1 MRHWVAEVSRELR
14 DVKLQICSF
23 QRYVSAAIHG
33 EPVAKGP
40 TP

>member
-1 MRHWVAEVSRELR
+1 MRHWVAEVNKELR
-14 DVKLQICSF
+14 DVKAQICSF

-33 EPVAKGP
+33 EPAAKGP